1 MHIRLGRFSVVLL
14 MPFFISFCSSPPRGF
29 IVLCAGDSITAEAY
43 PHFLQ
48 RIFARD
54 GIRARVLNYGRSG
67 FTSGEYRA
75 LVEKNLDRLAREHP
89 DAVLLQLGT
98 NDVRV
103 DGDRTPTGDFVTNMR
118 AITAAFRTFRS
129 RSGRPPIVM
138 LATIP
143 PVPRG
148 TPLPFSD
155 ESVRR
160 VEEDINPAV
169 RSLAEEEVLPLVDN
183 HELFLSRPELLPGIH
198 PSREG
203 YRALAENWY
212 SGLRHRL
219 GAGEPL
225 PTAIR

>member
-1 MHIRLGRFSVVLL
+1 MHLRFGRFSVVLL
-14 MPFFISFCSSPPRGF
+14 MPFFVSVCASPPRGF
-29 IVLCAGDSITAEAY
+29 IILCAGDSITAEAY

-48 RIFARD
+48 RLFARD

-67 FTSGEYRA
+67 FSSGEYRA
-75 LVEKNLDRLAREHP
+75 YLEKNLDRMAREHP

-103 DGDRTPTGDFVTNMR
+103 DGDRAPTADFVANMK
-118 AITAAFRTFRS
+118 AIMAAFKGFRTRTGRS
-129 RSGRPPIVM
+129 PVLM

-143 PVPRG
+143 PVPAG

-169 RSLAEEEVLPLVDN
+169 RSLAAEESVPLVDN
-183 HELFLSRPELLPGIH
+183 HELFFSRPELLPGIH

-203 YRALAENWY
+203 YRALASNWY
-212 SGLRHRL
+212 GPLRARL
-219 GAGEPL
+219 DA
-225 PTAIR
+225 RN

>member
-1 MHIRLGRFSVVLL
+1 MHLRFGRISVVCLVPFFFSV
-14 MPFFISFCSSPPRGF
+14 CTSPPRGF
-29 IVLCAGDSITAEAY
+29 IILCAGDSITAEAY

-48 RIFARD
+48 KLFSRD

-75 LVEKNLDRLAREHP
+75 FLEKNLERMSREHP

-103 DGDRTPTGDFVTNMR
+103 DGDRTPTVDFIANMK
-118 AITAAFRTFRS
+118 AITAALKGFRT
-129 RSGRPPIVM
+129 RSGRPSVLM
-138 LATIP
+138 LATVP
-143 PVPRG
+143 PVPPG

-155 ESVRR
+155 ESIRR

-169 RSLAEEEVLPLVDN
+169 CSLAAEESLPLVDN
-183 HELFLSRPELLPGIH
+183 HGLFLSLPELLPGIH

-203 YRALAENWY
+203 YRALAANWY
-212 SGLRHRL
+212 AALRPRL
-219 GAGEPL
+219 DS
-225 PTAIR
+225 RR

>member
-1 MHIRLGRFSVVLL
+1 MHVRVGRLSIVALLPFFFSV
-14 MPFFISFCSSPPRGF
+14 CSSPPRGF
-29 IVLCAGDSITAEAY
+29 IILCAGDSITAQAY

-48 RIFARD
+48 RLFARD
-54 GIRARVLNYGRSG
+54 GVRARVLNYGRSG

-75 LVEKNLDRLAREHP
+75 YLAKSLARMSRERP

-103 DGDRTPTGDFVTNMR
+103 DGDRTSAADFTANMK
-118 AITAAFRTFRS
+118 AIVDAFRGFRN
-129 RSGRPPIVM
+129 RSGRPTILI

-143 PVPRG
+143 PVPAG
-148 TPLPFSD
+148 TPLPFSG

-169 RSLAEEEVLPLVDN
+169 RALAETEDLPLVDN
-183 HELFLSRPELLPGIH
+183 HALFVRRPNLLPGIH

-203 YRALAENWY
+203 YQALAESWY
-212 SGLRHRL
+212 STLRPL
-219 GAGEPL
+219 LEAG
-225 PTAIR
+225 R

>member
-1 MHIRLGRFSVVLL
+1 MHLRFGRISVVLL
-14 MPFFISFCSSPPRGF
+14 MPVFVSVCASPPRGF
-29 IVLCAGDSITAEAY
+29 IILCAGDSITAEAY

-48 RIFARD
+48 RLFARD
-54 GIRARVLNYGRSG
+54 GVRARVLNYGRSG

-75 LVEKNLDRLAREHP
+75 FLEKNLDRLAREHP

-103 DGDRTPTGDFVTNMR
+103 DGDRTPTADFVANMK
-118 AITAAFRTFRS
+118 AITAAFKGFRT
-129 RSGRPPIVM
+129 RSGRPAVLL

-143 PVPRG
+143 PVPRD

-169 RSLAEEEVLPLVDN
+169 RALAAEESLPLVDN
-183 HELFLSRPELLPGIH
+183 HGLFLSRPELLPGVH

-203 YRALAENWY
+203 YQALAASWY
-212 SGLRHRL
+212 GSLRPRL
-219 GAGEPL
+219 DE
-225 PTAIR
+225 RR

>member
-1 MHIRLGRFSVVLL
+1 MHLRFGRISVVLL
-14 MPFFISFCSSPPRGF
+14 MPVFVSVCASPPRGF
-29 IVLCAGDSITAEAY
+29 IILCAGDSITAEAY

-48 RIFARD
+48 RLFARD
-54 GIRARVLNYGRSG
+54 GVRARVLNYGRSG

-75 LVEKNLDRLAREHP
+75 FLEKNLDRLAREHP
-89 DAVLLQLGT
+89 EAVLLQLGT

-103 DGDRTPTGDFVTNMR
+103 DGDRTPTADFVANMK
-118 AITAAFRTFRS
+118 AITAAFKGFRT
-129 RSGRPPIVM
+129 RSGRPAVLL

-169 RSLAEEEVLPLVDN
+169 RALAAEESLPLVDN
-183 HELFLSRPELLPGIH
+183 HGLFLSRPELLPGVH

-203 YRALAENWY
+203 YQALAASWY
-212 SGLRHRL
+212 GSLRPRL
-219 GAGEPL
+219 DE
-225 PTAIR
+225 RR